1 MEFFK
6 IVDVSTTE
14 KAIQENLTLG
24 NLERKQEEFV
34 KEIHLF
40 LEDLGNGIASYF
52 S

>member
-14 KAIQENLTLG
+14 KAIQEKLTMG
-24 NLERKQEEFV
+24 N
-34 KEIHLF
+34 
-40 LEDLGNGIASYF
+40 LEDLGNGIESYF